1 MKKIY
6 NDVTFNL
13 EANKSIVNHG
23 GAFTVSLTASGL
35 GAKQG
40 LKIPYRILNGP
51 SPYGSDIILL
61 DFTYDKDTD
70 YYYLTAK
77 LSKDL
82 GSDTLEVVQLNGPPV
97 KLEKVNQTVYKY
109 KNPLDREEV
118 SRAFRAT
125 LKSYSTE
132 NNMVKGVRA
141 FDFTYTN
148 EYGYFE
154 LDKNLKATKTFTNR
168 MSLLSPID
176 RVFNLSLYYMPQYST
191 SILFKNKYTPPQ
203 PYPEQKDTTEVTI
216 GVTALAKSTY
226 EGTEASFKITYK
238 NIRKNFKLDY
248 QFIDSKD
255 TYNQEGYFITDDKGF
270 FTVKVPVDIVELN
283 SSSSRYVKL
292 WIKGYPHISDIMY
305 INILE
310 RAPYSERFKPGVH
323 TIQLQPYT
331 DYEITLIGA
340 GGAGGCAVNNR
351 DGNWNVDAAGGP
363 GEDTKVELNNNSVV
377 AGGGKG
383 GADGHAHNDSAY
395 HDGAPGKEGTA
406 NITNIG
412 TTFVIKEQKNGN
424 PGHAWDR
431 TDHTGGVA
439 ITSLGDKG
447 YNGKGGTGANG
458 TRWSS
463 SGGYDYGFGA
473 GGGSGSLVICTVKNG
488 TSKTQDMS
496 LTVGKAGKVFDM
508 NAKGTWGNV
517 GFIGEHGFAIIQS
530 I

>member
-216 GVTALAKSTY
+216 GVTT
-226 EGTEASFKITYK
+226 
-238 NIRKNFKLDY
+238 
-248 QFIDSKD
+248 
-255 TYNQEGYFITDDKGF
+255 
-270 FTVKVPVDIVELN
+270 
-283 SSSSRYVKL
+283 
-292 WIKGYPHISDIMY
+292 
-305 INILE
+305 
-310 RAPYSERFKPGVH
+310 
-323 TIQLQPYT
+323 
-331 DYEITLIGA
+331 
-340 GGAGGCAVNNR
+340 
-351 DGNWNVDAAGGP
+351 
-363 GEDTKVELNNNSVV
+363 
-377 AGGGKG
+377 
-383 GADGHAHNDSAY
+383 
-395 HDGAPGKEGTA
+395 
-406 NITNIG
+406 
-412 TTFVIKEQKNGN
+412 
-424 PGHAWDR
+424 
-431 TDHTGGVA
+431 
-439 ITSLGDKG
+439 
-447 YNGKGGTGANG
+447 
-458 TRWSS
+458 
-463 SGGYDYGFGA
+463 
-473 GGGSGSLVICTVKNG
+473 
-488 TSKTQDMS
+488 
-496 LTVGKAGKVFDM
+496 
-508 NAKGTWGNV
+508 
-517 GFIGEHGFAIIQS
+517 
-530 I
+530 